1 MSAWSIVMFVGG
13 LVLVLA
19 AADVLV
25 RGASRLAR
33 LAGVST
39 LVVGLT
45 VVALGSSAPEIAAS
59 LVAAWRDQGALAVGN
74 VVGSNIFNILA
85 VLGVTALV
93 RPMAVARSLVRFDVP
108 VMVGSCV
115 GVVGIAWD
123 GHISR
128 LEGLVLLAALATY
141 LWLTLRDA
149 RDKEAADPD
158 ATADETSD
166 ERRQRQGAA
175 LVTSLALVVGGLV
188 GIILGS
194 RWMVTGAVDI
204 ARHFGLS
211 ELIIGLTIVAAGT
224 GMPELATSAVAAWK
238 GEQGMAVGNLVGSN
252 IFNVLGVLGAVGTF
266 SPNAIPVPEIALH
279 FDIPVMIAVALI
291 LVPIFYAGKGVA
303 RWQGGMLFAYYL
315 AYLLF
320 LVLGATEHDALKPLG
335 TVMLL
340 VVLPATTVM
349 VCLSAFRTWRHER
362 RTPG

>member
-1 MSAWSIVMFVGG
+1 MTALTLLMFFGG
-13 LVLVLA
+13 LALVLV

-45 VVALGSSAPEIAAS
+45 VVAFGSSAPEIAAG

-85 VLGVTALV
+85 VLGITALL
-93 RPMAVARSLVRFDVP
+93 RPMGVAGSLVRFDVP
-108 VMVGSCV
+108 VMVGVSMAV
-115 GVVGIAWD
+115 MVVSWD
-123 GHISR
+123 GDISR
-128 LEGLVLLAALATY
+128 LEGIILLVSLVTY

-158 ATADETSD
+158 ATEGETD
-166 ERRQRQGAA
+166 AERRQRQGVA
-175 LVTSLALVVGGLV
+175 LVTSLALVIGGLV

-238 GEQGMAVGNLVGSN
+238 DEQGMAVGNLVGSN
-252 IFNVLGVLGAVGTF
+252 IFNVLGVLGAVGAF
-266 SPNAIPVPEIALH
+266 SPNPIPVPDIALR

-291 LVPIFYAGKGVA
+291 LVPIFYGGKGVA

-315 AYLLF
+315 AYLGF
-320 LVLGATEHDALKPLG
+320 LVLGATKHDALKPLG
-335 TVMLL
+335 TVMLG
-340 VVLPATTVM
+340 VVLPATAVM
-349 VCLSAFRTWRHER
+349 VCASAFRTWREER
-362 RTPG
+362 HKPG